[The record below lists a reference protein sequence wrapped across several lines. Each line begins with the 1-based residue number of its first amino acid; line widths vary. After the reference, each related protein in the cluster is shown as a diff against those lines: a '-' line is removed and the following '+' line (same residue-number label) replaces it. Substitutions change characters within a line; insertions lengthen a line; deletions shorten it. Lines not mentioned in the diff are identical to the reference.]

1 MDIKDERID
10 GGKAFDWGRTSGDY
24 ARFRDI
30 YPTEFYEKI
39 ASRKIGIPG
48 QSVLDLGTGTGVL
61 PRNMHSFGAKWTGT
75 DISPEQIEQA
85 KKLSQGMDI
94 GYYAMPAEK
103 IDFPDASFD
112 AATACRCFWYFD
124 HEKLIP
130 QLCRMLKSNGRLLV
144 LCMEWLPFE
153 NKIAGMSED
162 LVLRYSPDWSGA
174 GETMHP
180 IEIPACYKEKF
191 ELVHHEEWKL
201 KVHFTRES

>member
-1 MDIKDERID
+1 M
-10 GGKAFDWGRTSGDY
+10 Y
-24 ARFRDI
+24 
-30 YPTEFYEKI
+30 
-39 ASRKIGIPG
+39 
-48 QSVLDLGTGTGVL
+48 
-61 PRNMHSFGAKWTGT
+61 SFGAKWTGT
-75 DISPEQIEQA
+75 DISPAQIEQA
-85 KKLSQGMDI
+85 KKLSQDMGI

-112 AATACRCFWYFD
+112 AATACQCFWYFD

-153 NKIAGMSED
+153 DKIAGMSED
-162 LVLRYSPDWSGA
+162 PVLRYSPDWSGA

-191 ELVHHEEWKL
+191 ELVHHEEWNL
-201 KVHFTRES
+201 KVHFTRESWNGRMKACRGIGASLTPEEFDVLHFAAMAELRKKD